1 MRIDKYLVEVK
12 KIESRAKAQQ
22 LIEGGCVKVNDITV
36 YHKNYDVKDGWRV
49 EVNSTVNYVSR
60 GAQKL
65 IGAIASFNLDFNK
78 KVILDVGSS
87 TGGFTQVA
95 LLNNA
100 KHIYSVDVGTN
111 QLHESLRDNPRITL
125 YENTH
130 LKDINLKMF
139 KQHIDFLIADLSF
152 ISVKNLL
159 DKITDLFKYK
169 LQVVILIKPQFELSK
184 DIVCKYDGVIKLPP
198 LHKKAVEGVLDHARR
213 HHFKVLGVC
222 QSPIAGKDGNIEFF
236 AHLEWK

>member
-1 MRIDKYLVEVK
+1 MRIDKYLVDVL

-22 LIEGGCVKVNDITV
+22 LIEAGCVKVNNIVV
-36 YHKNYDVKDGWRV
+36 YHKNYDVKEDANV
-49 EVNSTVNYVSR
+49 EVNSTINYVSR

-65 IGAIASFNLDFNK
+65 IGAIAAFHIDFNK
-78 KVILDVGSS
+78 KIVLDVGSS

-100 KHIYSVDVGTN
+100 KHVYAVDVGTN
-111 QLHESLRDNPRITL
+111 QLHESLRNNPRITL

-130 LKDINLKMF
+130 LKDIDLKMF
-139 KQHIDFLIADLSF
+139 KQHIDIVIADLSF

-159 DKITDLFKYK
+159 EKITKLFKYK
-169 LQVVILIKPQFELSK
+169 VEIVILIKPQFELSK
-184 DIVCKYDGVIKLPP
+184 EIVCKYDGVIKLPP
-198 LHKKAVEGVLDHARR
+198 LHKQAVEDVLGYARR
-213 HHFKVLGVC
+213 HKFKVLGVC
-222 QSPIAGKDGNIEFF
+222 QSPITGKDGNVEFF